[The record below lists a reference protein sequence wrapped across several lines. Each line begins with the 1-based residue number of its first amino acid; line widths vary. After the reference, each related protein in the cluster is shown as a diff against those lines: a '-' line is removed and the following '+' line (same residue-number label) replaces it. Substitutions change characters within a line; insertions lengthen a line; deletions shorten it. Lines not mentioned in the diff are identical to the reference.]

1 MKMMK
6 GAVSIGLMAGII
18 GLSCFTPKL
27 MASEVPAPSV
37 PSGPSA
43 GDGLRLEDQ
52 ARLPDLIVYA
62 YEQNPAIQAAREAW
76 RAVVEKYRMSTS
88 LPDPQ
93 LMVTYFPDP
102 IETRLGPQDW
112 NASISQRFPF
122 PGRLS
127 KEGEVAAQ
135 EVLMARLDLDRTVRD
150 VSVAI
155 QESYHE
161 LHYIR
166 QARSI
171 AGKNAGL
178 LDELRKISETAYAE
192 DQATFLDVV
201 KAQSQT
207 GQLRYDMLLLEE
219 LEDTERTRLNGLLN
233 RAPGAP
239 IGELAPVAVRP
250 VVYTLDDIYAM
261 AESRQEEIRTA
272 DAQVSQAER
281 RIELARY
288 QNLPDFSVGLFYA
301 GIGQP
306 DVAVPPPD
314 SGDDAVGIQFGV
326 SIPLWFGKNTS
337 RTRQATADSQKARAM
352 KAERINQSRT
362 QIRAL
367 YFRLRNAERLMT
379 LYGKEM
385 IPQALASMETAE
397 TWFREGQGSFS
408 DFVEIQATVY
418 NFQLSLA
425 RARADY
431 GKALAGLE
439 RLAGL
444 DLTRQE
450 TASAGEIKP

>member
-62 YEQNPAIQAAREAW
+62 YEQNPAIQAAREAS

-306 DVAVPPPD
+306 DVTMPPPD
-314 SGDDAVGIQFGV
+314 AGDDAVGIQFGV
-326 SIPLWFGKNTS
+326 SIPLWFGKNAG
-337 RTRQATADSQKARAM
+337 RIRQATADAQRARAM

>member
-1 MKMMK
+1 MRKIKK
-6 GAVSIGLMAGII
+6 GIVIRLVLGIVGVSCAGSPMAADLPPESSV
-18 GLSCFTPKL
+18 LSRPNDIHLEEK
-27 MASEVPAPSV
+27 
-37 PSGPSA
+37 A
-43 GDGLRLEDQ
+43 G
-52 ARLPDLIVYA
+52 LPDLLTYA
-62 YEQNPAIQAAREAW
+62 YDQNPFIQAAREAW
-76 RAVVEKYRMSTS
+76 GAAVEKYRISIS

-112 NASISQRFPF
+112 NASFSQRFPF

-127 KEGEVAAQ
+127 KEGEVVEQ
-135 EVLMARLDLDRTVRD
+135 EVLMSRLALDKAVRD

-161 LHYIR
+161 LLYIQ

-178 LDELRKISETAYAE
+178 LDALRKISESAYAE
-192 DQATFLDVV
+192 DRATFLDVA
-201 KAQSQT
+201 KSQSQT

-219 LEDTERTRLNGLLN
+219 LEDTERTNLNGFLN
-233 RAPGAP
+233 REPGAP
-239 IGELAPVAVRP
+239 IGELTPIFARP
-250 VVYTLDDIYAM
+250 LAYTLEEIYAL
-261 AESRQEEIRTA
+261 AESRQEEILIA
-272 DAQVSQAER
+272 DAQVEQAGR

-306 DVAVPPPD
+306 NVAMPP
-314 SGDDAVGIQFGV
+314 SGAGDDAVGIQFGV
-326 SIPLWFGKNTS
+326 SVPLWFGKNTS
-337 RTRQATADSQKARAM
+337 RIRQARAEAGRARAM
-352 KAERINQSRT
+352 RLDRINQSRT
-362 QIRAL
+362 QIRTL
-367 YFRLRNAERLMT
+367 FFKLRNAERLIT
-379 LYGKEM
+379 LYGDEM

-397 TWFREGQGSFS
+397 TWFRQGQGSFS
-408 DFVEIQATVY
+408 DFVEIQATAY

-439 RLAGL
+439 RLSGL
-444 DLTRQE
+444 DLTQRE
-450 TASAGEIKP
+450 TVSVKEGKQ